1 MLRMGLRL
9 RRERSERSVMEST
22 WSERACWHGCR
33 DIHTSASDFTA
44 WLNMSDEEIG
54 IAAEFGFSFYLQV
67 TG

>member
-33 DIHTSASDFTA
+33 DIHNPASDFTA
-44 WLNMSDEEIG
+44 WLGHE
-54 IAAEFGFSFYLQV
+54 
-67 TG
+67 